1 MEFVT
6 HQDIAAFAR
15 ELRQRENAQ
24 ATVKKYTAALRE
36 LSAWLEGA
44 ALDKELLLEYR
55 DYLLSKV
62 KPQTVNG
69 KLSAI
74 NAYLNFAGLKELRV
88 GCLNVQRSAF
98 VKESR
103 ELSREEYERLI
114 EAAKRRGDERMYLLM
129 TTLCATGIRVS
140 ELAFITLEAAR
151 QGQTDIRMK
160 GKCRPV
166 MLSPELRRKLLK
178 YAKKRG
184 IMSGPIFRT
193 RSGRPMDRSNICHA
207 MKKLSKQAE
216 VESSKVFPHNLRH
229 LFARVFYS
237 VEKNLPHLADVLGHS
252 HIETTR
258 IYMATSASAHAKILD
273 KMKLIL

>member
-1 MEFVT
+1 MELVT
-6 HQDIAAFAR
+6 NQDVADFERDLRRREKAR
-15 ELRQRENAQ
+15 

-36 LSAWLEGA
+36 LSAWLAGT
-44 ALDKELLLEYR
+44 ALDKGRLLEYR
-55 DYLLSKV
+55 EHLLTQR

-74 NAYLNFAGLKELRV
+74 NAYLRFAGLEGLNV
-88 GCLNVQRSAF
+88 CLLKVQRSAF
-98 VKESR
+98 VAESR
-103 ELSREEYERLI
+103 ELTREEYERLI
-114 EAAKRRGDERMYLLM
+114 EAAKRREDERMYLLM

-193 RSGRPMDRSNICHA
+193 RSGRPIDRSNICHA

-216 VESSKVFPHNLRH
+216 MESSKVFPHNLRH

-252 HIETTR
+252 RIETTR
-258 IYMATSASAHAKILD
+258 IYVATSASAHAKILN